1 MLSVGLLIFPN
12 SRNNGVF
19 DEEDLIFRRKQ
30 LYTFLDES
38 AKENGFDR
46 GNVIAIGY
54 SNGAEYCSQSLIH
67 YGACIKRGNPSLSM
81 VPKGME

>member
-1 MLSVGLLIFPN
+1 MLSLGLLIFPN

-19 DEEDLIFRRKQ
+19 DEEDLIFRTKQ

-54 SNGAEYCSQSLIH
+54 SNGANIAASLLFH
-67 YGACIKRGNPSLSM
+67 YGDALKGAILIILWFQ
-81 VPKGME
+81 GME

>member
-1 MLSVGLLIFPN
+1 MLSLGLLIFTN

-19 DEEDLIFRRKQ
+19 DEEDLIFRTKQ

-54 SNGAEYCSQSLIH
+54 PMVLILLPVS
-67 YGACIKRGNPSLSM
+67 YSTM
-81 VPKGME
+81 GMH